1 MEINKPKIV
10 AEVTAQFMEYER
22 ALSSNDVETID
33 RLFWNSP
40 FTLRY
45 GPNGTLVGHAALSEF
60 RRNRKTSGI
69 KRTLRNTIITTF
81 GNDFAVANTESLRDG
96 IVNRQSQ
103 TWARIS
109 DGWRIVAAHVSDE
122 PKP

>member
-1 MEINKPKIV
+1 MEINKPEII
-10 AEVTAQFMEYER
+10 AEVTAHFMEYET
-22 ALSSNDVETID
+22 ALSTNDVDTID

-45 GPNGTLVGHAALSEF
+45 GPNGTLIGHAALSEF

-81 GNDFAVANTESLRDG
+81 GSDFAVANTESMRG
-96 IVNRQSQ
+96 EIINRQSQ
-103 TWARIS
+103 TWARMP
-109 DGWRIVAAHVSDE
+109 DGWRIVSAHVSDE
-122 PKP
+122 PKQ